1 MLMNGFVELLDSIA
15 EQTEPKRNTE
25 DYEKDGLLYCG
36 KCNTPKQ
43 TLIQV
48 CGKVMKPYC
57 MCECE
62 EKAFKA
68 EQERTREI
76 LRKEEIERN
85 RSNGFLD
92 LDMIGCRFSA
102 DDRKNAKVS
111 EISQRYV
118 KFFRTMLIKGKGL
131 LYYGGTGTGKSFMA
145 ACIANALTDA
155 GYKCLVTNFP
165 RIINELTGLFEGKQA
180 YINDLNRYD
189 LLVIDDLAIERDT
202 EYTAEIIQNVIDS
215 RYRSKKPLIVTT
227 NLTIEEIMNPKGI
240 RKQRLFSRLKEMC
253 LPIAVTGEDRRDKK
267 FEDNYNAIS
276 KLLGI

>member
-1 MLMNGFVELLDSIA
+1 MNGFVELLDSIA

-43 TLIQV
+43 TIVQV

-227 NLTIEEIMNPKGI
+227 NLSIEEIMNPKGI

>member
-1 MLMNGFVELLDSIA
+1 MNGFTELLSSIA
-15 EQTEPKRNTE
+15 DKTEPKRNAE
-25 DYEKDGLLYCG
+25 DYEKDGLLFCG

-43 TLIQV
+43 TMIQI

-57 MCECE
+57 MCQCE

-92 LDMIGCRFSA
+92 LDMIGCKFSA
-102 DDRKNAKVS
+102 DDRKNEKVS
-111 EISQRYV
+111 DISQKYV

-215 RYRSKKPLIVTT
+215 RYRANKPLIVTT

>member
-1 MLMNGFVELLDSIA
+1 MDGFAKVVSSIA
-15 EQTEPKRNTE
+15 EQTEPKKNIE

-43 TLIQV
+43 TIVQV
-48 CGKVMKPYC
+48 GGKVMKPYC
-57 MCECE
+57 MCKCE
-62 EKAFKA
+62 EQAFKA
-68 EQERTREI
+68 EQEHTREI

-85 RSNGFLD
+85 RSTGFLD
-92 LDMIGCRFSA
+92 LDMIGCKFSI
-102 DDRKNAKVS
+102 DDRKNEKVS
-111 EISQRYV
+111 DISQRYV
-118 KFFRTMLIKGKGL
+118 KHFQTMLIKGKGL

-165 RIINELTGLFEGKQA
+165 RIINELTGLFEGKQE
-180 YINDLNRYD
+180 YINGLNKFD

-215 RYRSKKPLIVTT
+215 RYRSNKPLIVTT

-253 LPIAVTGEDRRDKK
+253 LPIEVTGDDRRDKK
-267 FEDNYNAIS
+267 FESNYNAIS

>member
-1 MLMNGFVELLDSIA
+1 MNGFVELLDSIA

-43 TLIQV
+43 TIVQV